1 MKTSNLLFTLIFFL
15 GSFIVSAQEYKVVT
29 IVESIVPMGLGRSR
43 IIESQGKVDVEAL
56 TTTRDGNKSNS
67 GDVDRDEIKESG
79 ENLKE
84 TKLVN
89 FYSLVGINFGN
100 IASNDAVIAGK
111 INSVVKQGWSVA
123 FITSGVESDAGKDD
137 KKGLFITRIFFVK
150 K

>member
-1 MKTSNLLFTLIFFL
+1 MKNIFLTSLLFLFTFL
-15 GSFIVSAQEYKVVT
+15 ANAQEFKVIT

-43 IIESQGKVDVEAL
+43 IIETQGKADIESL
-56 TTTRDGNKSNS
+56 TTSRDGNKSS
-67 GDVDRDEIKESG
+67 QSDVDRDEIKDNG

-100 IASNDAVIAGK
+100 IASNDAVIAAK
-111 INSVVKQGWSVA
+111 INSIVKEGWTVA
-123 FITSGVESDAGKDD
+123 FITSAVESDAGKDD

>member
-1 MKTSNLLFTLIFFL
+1 MLLFSTEAN
-15 GSFIVSAQEYKVVT
+15 AQEFKVIT

-43 IIESQGKVDVEAL
+43 IIETQGKADIDAL
-56 TTTRDGNKSNS
+56 TTSREGNKSS
-67 GDVDRDEIKESG
+67 QSDVDRDEIKENG

-100 IASNDAVIAGK
+100 IASNDAVIAAK
-111 INSVVKQGWSVA
+111 INSIVKEGWSVA
-123 FITSGVESDAGKDD
+123 FITSAVESDAGKDD